1 MKIGVCAVYI
11 LTNRK
16 RTVLYTGVTSDL
28 PTRVAEHRTKLDA
41 GSFASRYNAD
51 RLVYFETTPDITAA
65 IAREKQ
71 IKGWLRRRKIELIE
85 SVNPDWNDLAADW
98 HS

>member
-1 MKIGVCAVYI
+1 MKRGTCAVYI
-11 LTNRK
+11 MTNRK

-28 PTRVAEHRTKLDA
+28 LTRVAEHRAKTDP

-51 RLVYFETTPDITAA
+51 RLVYFETTLDIESA

-85 SVNPDWNDLAADW
+85 SVNREWNDLAADW
-98 HS
+98 SL

>member
-1 MKIGVCAVYI
+1 MKSGVCSVYI
-11 LTNRK
+11 MTNRK

-28 PTRVAEHRTKLDA
+28 PTRVAEHRAKTDP

-51 RLVYFETTPDITAA
+51 RLVYFETTLDIESA

-85 SVNPDWNDLAADW
+85 SVNREWNDLAADW
-98 HS
+98 SL